1 MLKLEAK
8 TSNEQ
13 IVLDYLNANVSDVLM
28 EKINCGKKTLSQCWS
43 YIVSEAKKLAQNN
56 CACVKDDTVF
66 GWAIHF
72 FEEDSI
78 DGKKYDTKPLAKVVN
93 TKPKPAV
100 TTPTTQNLEP
110 IIPQEKVVKPKLKP
124 TDLMGQMSIFDF

>member
-8 TSNEQ
+8 TGNEQ
-13 IVLDYLNANVSDVLM
+13 IVLDYLNKNVSEMLA

-56 CACVKDDTVF
+56 CACVEGDTVF

-78 DGKKYDTKPLAKVVN
+78 DGKKFDTKPPVKVSN
-93 TKPKPAV
+93 NKPKTV
-100 TTPTTQNLEP
+100 ISTLPTQKSEP
-110 IIPQEKVVKPKLKP
+110 IQGDKIVVKPKGKL
-124 TDLMGQMSIFDF
+124 DVVGQMSIFDF

>member
-13 IVLDYLNANVSDVLM
+13 IILEYLNTNASEMLA
-28 EKINCGKKTLSQCWS
+28 EKINCGKKTLNQCWS
-43 YIVSEAKKLAQNN
+43 YIVAEARKLAQNN
-56 CACVKDDTVF
+56 CACVVSDTVF

-78 DGKKYDTKPLAKVVN
+78 DGKKYDTKPPVKAVN
-93 TKPKPAV
+93 TKPKPVA
-100 TTPTTQNLEP
+100 TTQPTQKIEP
-110 IIPQEKVVKPKLKP
+110 IQVPEIVAKPKTKP
-124 TDLMGQMSIFDF
+124 AIEGQLSIFDF

>member
-13 IVLDYLNANVSDVLM
+13 IVLDFLNTNASEMLA
-28 EKINCGKKTLSQCWS
+28 EKINCGKKTLSQCWQ
-43 YIVSEAKKLAQNN
+43 YIMSEAKKLAQNN
-56 CACVKDDTVF
+56 CACVVSDTVF

-78 DGKKYDTKPLAKVVN
+78 DGKKYETKVPAKVTN
-93 TKPKPAV
+93 TKPKPVA
-100 TTPTTQNLEP
+100 TTQPTQKSEP
-110 IIPQEKVVKPKLKP
+110 IQVPVTVAKPKLKS
-124 TDLMGQMSIFDF
+124 TDVIGQISLFDF

>member
-8 TSNEQ
+8 TGNEQ
-13 IVLDYLNANVSDVLM
+13 IILDYLNANASEMLVN
-28 EKINCGKKTLSQCWS
+28 KINNGKKTLKQCWT

-56 CACVKDDTVF
+56 CACVEDATVF

-78 DGKKYDTKPLAKVVN
+78 DGKKFDTKAPAKVVN
-93 TKPKPAV
+93 TKPKPVV
-100 TTPTTQNLEP
+100 TTPPTQKSEP
-110 IIPQEKVVKPKLKP
+110 IPTIEKVVKPKVK
-124 TDLMGQMSIFDF
+124 TAVEGQMSLFDF

>member
-8 TSNEQ
+8 TPNEK
-13 IVLDYLNANVSDVLM
+13 IVLDYLNTNVSEMLA
-28 EKINCGKKTLSQCWS
+28 EKINVGKKTLSQCWS

-56 CACVKDDTVF
+56 CACVEDATVF

-78 DGKKYDTKPLAKVVN
+78 DGKKYDTKSSAKVVN
-93 TKPKPAV
+93 TKPKPVA
-100 TTPTTQNLEP
+100 TTQPTKKLEP
-110 IIPQEKVVKPKLKP
+110 IKVEEKIIKPKDKVSVA
-124 TDLMGQMSIFDF
+124 GQMSIFDF

>member
-13 IVLDYLNANVSDVLM
+13 IVLDYLKENVSEMLA
-28 EKINCGKKTLSQCWS
+28 EKINSGKKTLSQCWS
-43 YIVSEAKKLAQNN
+43 YIVSEARRLAQNN
-56 CACVKDDTVF
+56 CACVTSDTVF

-78 DGKKYDTKPLAKVVN
+78 DGKKYDTKAPAKVTN
-93 TKPKPAV
+93 TKPKPVA
-100 TTPTTQNLEP
+100 TTQPTQKSEP
-110 IIPQEKVVKPKLKP
+110 IQVQEKVVKPKVKSAIE
-124 TDLMGQMSIFDF
+124 GQMSLFDF

>member
-1 MLKLEAK
+1 MLNLKAK

-13 IVLDYLNANVSDVLM
+13 IVLDYLTANASDMLV
-28 EKINCGKKTLSQCWS
+28 EKINNGKKTLSQCWS

-56 CACVKDDTVF
+56 CACVEDATVF

-78 DGKKYDTKPLAKVVN
+78 DAKKYDTKAPAKVVN
-93 TKPKPAV
+93 TKPKPV
-100 TTPTTQNLEP
+100 VQTQPTQSTEQIQAKEN
-110 IIPQEKVVKPKLKP
+110 VVQSKPKTTLA
-124 TDLMGQMSIFDF
+124 GQMSIFDF